1 MSLSNYNFGFLF
13 VMRKQTELLQLQY
26 NNLNN
31 IIKYIFK
38 NYIFNP
44 FVYKYALYSI
54 SSTIKQKKKN
64 YLNKTLFHGTN
75 TSNILILIAPKTSD

>member
-54 SSTIKQKKKN
+54 SSTIKQKKK
-64 YLNKTLFHGTN
+64 TLFHGTN